1 MDGIDN
7 GVNQYESDQP
17 ARYTDNTGLSSRVG
31 KLNPAWNE
39 SFAPERQ
46 LEQFHKAMDLTGG
59 EFMSAVKV
67 RRRRLIPS
75 NPC

>member
-1 MDGIDN
+1 VDGIDN

-46 LEQFHKAMDLTGG
+46 GLTLVHFSAQLERFVWYRGCAW
-59 EFMSAVKV
+59 
-67 RRRRLIPS
+67 RLCS
-75 NPC
+75 PC